1 MGKISKTHFRPYKE
15 PADLQSHIDVLQ
27 VVIAALRDSEL
38 TLSSKKR
45 MLNHALW
52 EISHARGNFAPEFRS
67 ISVVRSLVG
76 TKIERDHVYTAGL
89 QVEVQHFAEK
99 MLHGQIV
106 SAVEFGGAYRAP
118 GAEG

>member
-1 MGKISKTHFRPYKE
+1 MS
-15 PADLQSHIDVLQ
+15 
-27 VVIAALRDSEL
+27 
-38 TLSSKKR
+38 
-45 MLNHALW
+45 
-52 EISHARGNFAPEFRS
+52 
-67 ISVVRSLVG
+67 
-76 TKIERDHVYTAGL
+76 KIEQVKAASVKILEGSPEGKRFKDLIKEVRDTGLDWEGLPQYIQWLPERNPELFYKPSRGIFALVPIAVDTSDVSAPVEPAGL